1 MAEPNRGGWVR
12 RSEEERASAQGGRC
26 QGRPGGRA
34 EMGKHKDRAKKQKAR
49 ASNRKNRYG
58 TDSYDTGSSEF
69 SGDDGADYRP
79 FADADQDE
87 DTVARDYINEQSSTC
102 GRLTSAFFCLA
113 TLAISGLSIYW
124 AKAHAPG
131 DKVDCGEKNPL
142 NVSYTNWL
150 VICGVSAASVF
161 LMQLLV
167 AMLACTTK
175 PDIDFQGAPPLDG
188 RDAWKGP
195 IRSSRELKMG
205 ARRIA
210 CASFLIMVLGSIF
223 VTWLGY
229 GMWVFMAPIDI
240 YNNGTTVSSVGAPR
254 EVFASDDC
262 FQLHKFGFV
271 LEIVGSVYVLL
282 FIVSR
287 CCVGVGFCKAM
298 TLLKP
303 VLS

>member
-1 MAEPNRGGWVR
+1 MCCRSHRFSPSVPLPKPVACACCSPAVR
-12 RSEEERASAQGGRC
+12 
-26 QGRPGGRA
+26 
-34 EMGKHKDRAKKQKAR
+34 
-49 ASNRKNRYG
+49 
-58 TDSYDTGSSEF
+58 
-69 SGDDGADYRP
+69 
-79 FADADQDE
+79 
-87 DTVARDYINEQSSTC
+87 
-102 GRLTSAFFCLA
+102 
-113 TLAISGLSIYW
+113 
-124 AKAHAPG
+124 
-131 DKVDCGEKNPL
+131 
-142 NVSYTNWL
+142 
-150 VICGVSAASVF
+150 
-161 LMQLLV
+161 
-167 AMLACTTK
+167 
-175 PDIDFQGAPPLDG
+175 
-188 RDAWKGP
+188 
-195 IRSSRELKMG
+195 
-205 ARRIA
+205 RRIA